1 VGRDMARAM
10 GGNLCGD
17 FPFPINVCG
26 WMCVS
31 LKEMLDELG
40 DF

>member
-1 VGRDMARAM
+1 MAGAM
-10 GGNLCGD
+10 GGNLCVD
-17 FPFPINVCG
+17 FPSPIIVCG

-40 DF
+40 DL